1 MTKKTNIYNLKNAS
15 VEMQQ
20 ELFVIICAN
29 ALVIENG
36 KVVFNQ
42 NLLLENNETKSLVKF
57 TTLINKTNKL
67 VKMVNKDMSLLERD
81 IESDLWFLL

>member
-20 ELFVIICAN
+20 ELFVLICAN

-36 KVVFNQ
+36 KVMFNQ